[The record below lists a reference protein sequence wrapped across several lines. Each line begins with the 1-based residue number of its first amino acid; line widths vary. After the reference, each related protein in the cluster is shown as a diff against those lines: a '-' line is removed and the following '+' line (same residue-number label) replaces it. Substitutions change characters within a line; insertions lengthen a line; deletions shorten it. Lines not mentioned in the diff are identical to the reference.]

1 MESFSLSDI
10 VYIHE
15 VFFTISHIVGHPG
28 GMTKFAAQSLKG
40 LHVLDCCIL
49 RPHSDTE
56 QS

>member
-1 MESFSLSDI
+1 MKLFSLSDI
-10 VYIHE
+10 VYIH
-15 VFFTISHIVGHPG
+15 VFFSFSPIVGHPG